1 LQRESAENK
10 FPVATPLRSG
20 HVKIFLLVTVNVY
33 YPENPSGFASCCINF
48 RKRKLP
54 VKVHSSTELVA
65 RTFAKLHYATESHS
79 VHRMKAVKPSLS
91 KTLE

>member
-1 LQRESAENK
+1 
-10 FPVATPLRSG
+10 
-20 HVKIFLLVTVNVY
+20 VTVNVY

-54 VKVHSSTELVA
+54 VKVHSSIKLVA
-65 RTFAKLHYATESHS
+65 KTFAKLHYATESHS

-91 KTLE
+91 KTPAAGTELAGASSAVNVNEQRY